1 MSLTWVMKGGNM
13 IAATL
18 HTTFYDGSQYS
29 RGEYKLGRRR
39 EERRGRREERRGRR
53 EWTDNM
59 I

>member
-39 EERRGRREERRGRR
+39 R

>member
-1 MSLTWVMKGGNM
+1 M

-39 EERRGRREERRGRR
+39 REEGG
-53 EWTDNM
+53 EKGEEGVN
-59 I
+59 